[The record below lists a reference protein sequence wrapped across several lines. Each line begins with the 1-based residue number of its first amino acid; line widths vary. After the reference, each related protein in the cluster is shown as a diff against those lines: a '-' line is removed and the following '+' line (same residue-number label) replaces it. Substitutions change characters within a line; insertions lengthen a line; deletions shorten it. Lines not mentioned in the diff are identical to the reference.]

1 MMFKSRKL
9 SEEQGK
15 KTLAA
20 ARGDYS
26 GLTLE
31 GWGKVIFTI
40 DLGCWELPFPVA
52 LISLNWEEWEEEE
65 FPPKT
70 TQWILL
76 SAHVFANATM
86 CSLHAPFSCR
96 ISTSTPPPAPSNS
109 AVSWGTR
116 RPRTGSADLCNQ
128 FGFSGLPS
136 LAVPSPYSD
145 ASQQRDFFSRAI
157 SEAYKM
163 CPDQGARSIEG
174 GKKCI
179 IHFCKSA
186 KHAHKGHLWTSLKSH
201 IREKSKA
208 KVKKPLCSLK
218 VINPTLQR

>member
-1 MMFKSRKL
+1 MVWHWKDGETWFSPSIWAVGSCHFPLLLFPWTERG
-9 SEEQGK
+9 GK
-15 KTLAA
+15 EK
-20 ARGDYS
+20 
-26 GLTLE
+26 
-31 GWGKVIFTI
+31 
-40 DLGCWELPFPVA
+40 
-52 LISLNWEEWEEEE
+52 E

-86 CSLHAPFSCR
+86 RSLHVPFSCR
-96 ISTSTPPPAPSNS
+96 ISTSTPQPAPSNS

-116 RPRTGSADLCNQ
+116 WPRTSSADLCDQ

-163 CPDQGARSIEG
+163 CPDQGARSVEG

-201 IREKSKA
+201 IREKSKT
-208 KVKKPLCSLK
+208 KVKNPLCSLK